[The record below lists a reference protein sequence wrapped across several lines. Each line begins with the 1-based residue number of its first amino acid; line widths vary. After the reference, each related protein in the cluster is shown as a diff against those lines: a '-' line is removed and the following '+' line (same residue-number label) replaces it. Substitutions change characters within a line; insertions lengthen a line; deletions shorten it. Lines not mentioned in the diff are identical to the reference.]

1 MLLGAYLDTAAK
13 RMDKSARY
21 LTFELTSVIVT
32 EKAGVLYCERRYIM
46 NKMGE
51 ILYLD
56 MNYSASALCDCPDS
70 VPAGDG
76 TCETGADDC
85 TCEDF

>member
-1 MLLGAYLDTAAK
+1 
-13 RMDKSARY
+13 
-21 LTFELTSVIVT
+21 
-32 EKAGVLYCERRYIM
+32 M

-51 ILYLD
+51 ILYLN

-76 TCETGADDC
+76 TCETGAYDC